1 MADHMFNVTIVTPDG
16 TVYNK
21 DTTMIILK
29 TQNGEMGILPNHIPV
44 VASLQIDT
52 VRVKIDSGEDKIA
65 VNGGFVEFSDNS
77 ATIVADSAETPE
89 EIDVNRAQSAKVR
102 AEQHIQHAHEVHDK
116 NELSRAE
123 VALKRAVNRLRVSQK

>member
-1 MADHMFNVTIVTPDG
+1 MADHTFNVTIVTPDG
-16 TVYNK
+16 TVYDK

-44 VASLQIDT
+44 VASLKIDA
-52 VRVKIDSGEDKIA
+52 VRVKLDSGEDKIA

-77 ATIVADSAETPE
+77 ATIVADSAETPDK
-89 EIDVNRAQSAKVR
+89 IDVNRAQSAKTR

-116 NELSRAE
+116 NELARAE
-123 VALKRAVNRLRVSQK
+123 VALKRAVNRLSVSQK